1 MSARRQVG
9 VAGDLAGDLAEDL
22 VEDRVEDQVEDLVED
37 RAEDQ
42 VEDRAECL
50 HLLLPDHS
58 LPLLDQTYR
67 RRIFCNHR
75 EM

>member
-1 MSARRQVG
+1 MSSKRLVEG
-9 VAGDLAGDLAEDL
+9 LAGDLAEDQAGDL
-22 VEDRVEDQVEDLVED
+22 VEDLVEDQAED

-42 VEDRAECL
+42 VEDRAEGL
-50 HLLLPDHS
+50 HRQLPDHS